1 MQPKAY
7 SRSVGMLEAF
17 AVVPIGMCGAKARRL
32 NFTVPSASRKVAG
45 LSSTDQPHQWDGFR
59 QLAVLALRWR
69 NFARDLFDDVT

>member
-45 LSSTDQPHQWDGFR
+45 LSSTDQPHQWD
-59 QLAVLALRWR
+59 A
-69 NFARDLFDDVT
+69 FANSRRLPYDGGTSLVICSTM

>member
-7 SRSVGMLEAF
+7 SRSVGMLAAF

-45 LSSTDQPHQWDGFR
+45 LSSTDQIAFANSRRLPYDGGTS
-59 QLAVLALRWR
+59 LVICS
-69 NFARDLFDDVT
+69 TM